1 MAQGWAL
8 VRADSSYTD
17 LTQTQY
23 ADALDWL
30 GTTGIL
36 QEGEGGLCLPSA
48 LIAWPGD
55 QVHQLVF
62 ARALEASLP
71 PWLPDADILVSDSS
85 ELPQDAASLAA
96 ELGLGDQAA
105 LSTIR
110 QVHGRLDLEQ
120 RAAVGAAGEMALVR
134 LLEARWPGSTVH
146 VALTDD
152 GFGYDIA
159 FLLGGVEWHLE
170 VKSTTRRGRLV
181 IYLSRH
187 EHEVSLRDPNW
198 RLVVVGLRGDQSPAA
213 VATVDHGRLCH
224 RAPTDAHPGSHWQS
238 VRHQVSSSDLQPGLG
253 FLDVHRVLD
262 RSASHQ
268 LLSAGIEAGAAFA
281 WMPADRD

>member
-8 VRADSSYTD
+8 VRADSSHMD

-30 GTTGIL
+30 GVTGIL
-36 QEGEGGLCLPSA
+36 QEGESGLSLPTA
-48 LIAWPGD
+48 LISWPGD
-55 QVHQLVF
+55 HVRQLVF
-62 ARALEASLP
+62 ARGLEVSLP
-71 PWLPDADILVSDSS
+71 PWLPDADILVADSS
-85 ELPQDAASLAA
+85 ELPLDAASFAA
-96 ELGLGDQAA
+96 QLGLNEQAA

-110 QVHGRLDLEQ
+110 EVHGRLELEH
-120 RAAVGAAGEMALVR
+120 RAAVGRAGEMALVQ

-152 GFGYDIA
+152 GFGYDVA

-198 RLVVVGLRGDQSPAA
+198 RLVVVGLGDDESPAA
-213 VATVDHGRLCH
+213 VATVNHGRLCH
-224 RAPTDAHPGSHWQS
+224 RSPKDTHPGSNWQS
-238 VRHQVSSSDLQPGLG
+238 VRHQVSSGDLQPGLD
-253 FLDVHRVLD
+253 FLTDSDFDTSAVHP
-262 RSASHQ
+262 
-268 LLSAGIEAGAAFA
+268 LLLAGAQAGAAFA
-281 WMPADRD
+281 WMPTASD